1 MKSTRN
7 SKKTIYTVIVAIC
20 LILIFFVWRAFNSDT
35 KQRHLIFTKHG
46 IENFRKWL
54 DVSGWT
60 KLVYKIWYDKYEE
73 VYEWTELQNIKEE
86 IQHIILKNIDNRISA
101 LWVSDYKA
109 YVESMDQTPYIVV
122 EIWWVADLDQAKEII
137 WKTVELEFRL
147 PSKAEVTNETIAA
160 RKDLAMNLRN
170 EIIATSW
177 NMYKLTEWKWSSN
190 IFYTHLTGA
199 TLSELPAI
207 LKTDEIDTISLND
220 ISEIKEWLYETV
232 SYQDLSG
239 ALKSEDYEWFTFY
252 KINDRKESSIEN
264 ANANDILTAAEKL
277 GLEYETRNTT
287 SSDIDEN
294 SYKYIDGDLIYN
306 AGEVAEWNRVY
317 DAKIV
322 QVTTETALLWDTGSD
337 SESIATINQ
346 KRVQDVV
353 DTIKTSDEF
362 DSEYATLL
370 INDLADADQVDA
382 AIQNFDS
389 SKIWE
394 VMTYPAVWYT
404 YVVYLRDV
412 KESKDHMYTELV
424 VKDVDKEQFE
434 KALESQILYD
444 IEIVFVQDR
453 ETWTTA
459 KSSKWDILNGA
470 YFKYAT
476 VSQWQMWEPVVAI
489 NFDDQGKEVFCDITA
504 ENIQNQMAIYVW
516 WVQLSAPVIQAKICG
531 GTAQIDG
538 SFTSE
543 SAKELVDNLNNWAMP
558 ASLILMQEDKVSPTL
573 WDSALE
579 WALIA
584 ALVGILAIYVFIC
597 LSYGFKKANI
607 TGLVLLTFIIVLAGF
622 MKLVDYALSL
632 SWIAA
637 VILSIWMAVDSN
649 ILIYE
654 RMKEELNN
662 GRSIQSAIDVA
673 YERSRSAIKD
683 GNISTWLI
691 ALLLFLLWSNMFKWF
706 GTMLLVTILLTLF
719 VNVPLTKI
727 LLKSFYKNEQ

>member
-1 MKSTRN
+1 MEGRN
-7 SKKTIYTVIVAIC
+7 TKKIIYAVLIAIC

-35 KQRHLIFTKHG
+35 KQRHLIFTSHG

-73 VYEWTELQNIKEE
+73 VYQWTELQNIKEE

-109 YVESMDQTPYIVV
+109 YVENMDQTPYIVV

-147 PSKAEVTNETIAA
+147 PSKAEITEDSIAA
-160 RKDLAMNLRN
+160 RKELANNLKQD
-170 EIIATSW
+170 IIDANW
-177 NMYKLTEWKWSSN
+177 NMEKLTEWKGSSN

-199 TLSELPAI
+199 TLSQLPDI
-207 LKTDEIDTISLND
+207 IKDSVDEIPLNTISD
-220 ISEIKEWLYETV
+220 TKEWLYETV

-239 ALKSEDYEWFTFY
+239 ALKTEDYEWFTFFRV
-252 KINDRKESSIEN
+252 NDRQESSIDN
-264 ANANDILTAAEKL
+264 ANANDILTAVEKL
-277 GLEYETRNTT
+277 GLKYETRNTT

-294 SYKYIDGDLIYN
+294 SYEYIDGNLIYN
-306 AGEVAEWNRVY
+306 AWEVAEWSRIY
-317 DAKIV
+317 DVKIV
-322 QVTTETALLWDTGSD
+322 QVTTEAALLWDTGTD
-337 SESIATINQ
+337 STSVSVQNQ
-346 KRVQDVV
+346 ERIQNVV
-353 DTIKTSDEF
+353 DSIKTSDEF

-370 INDLADADQVDA
+370 IDDLADATQVDA
-382 AIQNFDS
+382 AISNFDNT
-389 SKIWE
+389 KIWE
-394 VMTYPAVWYT
+394 VATYPGVWYT

-412 KESKDHMYTELV
+412 KWEKDHMYQEIV
-424 VKDVDKEQFE
+424 VNDVDKDKFE
-434 KALESQILYD
+434 KALESQMIYD

-459 KSSKWDILNGA
+459 KSSKWDILNWA

-504 ENIQNQMAIYVW
+504 ENIQNQMAIFVW

-573 WDSALE
+573 WDTALE

-584 ALVGILAIYVFIC
+584 ALIGILAIYIFIC

-654 RMKEELNN
+654 RMKEELDK

-727 LLKSFYKNEQ
+727 LLKAFYKNKQ